1 MGTPTGSDR
10 LLRGAVRHTAGTTA
24 ALLLCSAAGAA
35 CSLAVPAL
43 AGRTLDLLLRHQ
55 PAAESWLLWTAV
67 LLAAEVLLE
76 TGSVLLT
83 QLANARATAWIRLR
97 ALGGLL
103 DTAPHRAAPHSGG
116 DVAARLCVNATDS
129 GTAPAALATSVSS
142 VLIPVGALVALAL
155 VHLWTAAV
163 FVAGVPLLLLLL
175 RAFATQSSDS
185 VGHYQRAQGAV
196 AARLAEALGGA
207 RTIAA
212 ADTARHEEERVLA
225 PLPEMTRH
233 GTRMW
238 LVHGRAV
245 ARSGVL
251 LPLLTT
257 AVVAVAGVGLAA
269 GEVSVGG
276 LLAASRY
283 AALAA
288 GIGGIA
294 APLGTLVRARSAG
307 RRTAELADLAPMSY
321 GSAALPPDAPGTLEL
336 RGVRVTRGGVTLI
349 TDVTLSIGGGSTVAV
364 VGRSGAGKST
374 LAAVAGRLTDPDAGA
389 VLLDGVDLTELSRS
403 ELRGATAYAFAR
415 PVFDGGATPTVGAAL
430 AAGSGP
436 ARSPAPPTSVRDAA
450 TDACA
455 DTFVRLLPLGYDTP
469 VDDAPLSGGEAQ
481 RLGLARAF
489 VSQGRL
495 MILDDATSSLDT
507 ATERQVEAALA
518 TPSRACTRLIVAH
531 RVSTAAR
538 ADQVV
543 WMEAG
548 RVRRSGPHSLLWEE
562 PEYRAVFMAEAEP
575 VDTPGRSTGLPDV
588 PSESAGAGAAPET
601 ARTGAVPKTA
611 RTGAPSKTARTGAP
625 SKTARAGAV
634 PSSAVPRAGA
644 GE

>member
-1 MGTPTGSDR
+1 MAWPTGSDR
-10 LLRGAVRHTAGTTA
+10 LFAGAVRHTAGLTA
-24 ALLLCSAAGAA
+24 ALLLCSVVGAA

-43 AGRTLDLLLRHQ
+43 AGRTLDMLLRHR
-55 PAAESWLLWTAV
+55 PGAETWLVWTAV
-67 LLAAEVLLE
+67 LLVAEILNE
-76 TGSVLLT
+76 TGAVLLT
-83 QLANARATAWIRLR
+83 QLSNARATAWYRLR

-103 DTAPHRAAPHSGG
+103 GTAPHRAAHLSGG

-142 VLIPVGALVALAL
+142 VLVPIGALVALAL
-155 VHLWTAAV
+155 IHPWTAVV
-163 FVAGVPLLLLLL
+163 FAAGLPLLLLLL

-185 VGHYQRAQGAV
+185 VARYQRAQASI
-196 AARLAEALGGA
+196 ATRLAEALGGA

-212 ADTARHEEERVLA
+212 ADTARREEERVLA
-225 PLPEMTRH
+225 PLPELTRH

-257 AVVAVAGVGLAA
+257 AVVAVAGAGLAA
-269 GEVSVGG
+269 GDVSVGE

-294 APLGTLVRARSAG
+294 APLGTLVRARAAA
-307 RRTAELADLAPMSY
+307 RRTTELGRLTPMSY
-321 GSAALPPDAPGTLEL
+321 GSAVLPADGPGALEL
-336 RGVRVTRGGVTLI
+336 RGVRVVRGGVPLI
-349 TDVTLSIGGGSTVAV
+349 ADVTLALGGGSTVAV

-374 LAAVAGRLTDPDAGA
+374 LASVAGRLTDPDAGQ
-389 VLLDGVDLTELSRS
+389 VLLDGVDLADLSS
-403 ELRGATAYAFAR
+403 AELRGAIAYAFAR
-415 PVFDGGATPTVGAAL
+415 PVFDGGATVTVGAAV
-430 AAGSGP
+430 AAGVGPRHGP
-436 ARSPAPPTSVRDAA
+436 ATAERVREAA
-450 TDACA
+450 AAACA
-455 DTFVRLLPLGYDTP
+455 DTFVRLLPLGYGTP
-469 VDDAPLSGGEAQ
+469 VDEAPMSGGEAQ

-489 VSQGRL
+489 IGRGRL

-507 ATERQVEAALA
+507 ATERQVEVALA
-518 TPSRACTRLIVAH
+518 ASPRPCTRLIVAH

-538 ADQVV
+538 ADRVV

-548 RVRRSGPHSLLWEE
+548 RVRGCGPHHLLWED
-562 PEYRAVFMAEAEP
+562 PDYRAVFLAETSRPGAMAPA
-575 VDTPGRSTGLPDV
+575 
-588 PSESAGAGAAPET
+588 AGAGA
-601 ARTGAVPKTA
+601 
-611 RTGAPSKTARTGAP
+611 
-625 SKTARAGAV
+625 
-634 PSSAVPRAGA
+634 

>member
-1 MGTPTGSDR
+1 MASPTGSDR
-10 LLRGAVRHTAGTTA
+10 LLRGAIRHTAGTTA
-24 ALLLCSAAGAA
+24 ALLLCSVASAA

-55 PAAESWLLWTAV
+55 LGAGTWLLWTAV

-76 TGSVLLT
+76 TCAVLLT
-83 QLANARATAWIRLR
+83 QLTNARATAWIRLR

-103 DTAPHRAAPHSGG
+103 GTAPHRAAPHSGG

-142 VLIPVGALVALAL
+142 VLVPIGALVALAL
-155 VHLWTAAV
+155 IHPWTAAV
-163 FVAGVPLLLLLL
+163 FVAGLPLLLLLL
-175 RAFATQSSDS
+175 RAYATQSSDS

-212 ADTARHEEERVLA
+212 ADTARFEEERVLA
-225 PLPEMTRH
+225 PLADMTRH

-257 AVVAVAGVGLAA
+257 AVVAVAGVALAA
-269 GEVSVGG
+269 GELSVGG

-294 APLGTLVRARSAG
+294 APLGTLVRARSAAG
-307 RRTAELADLAPMSY
+307 RISELADLAPLSY
-321 GSAALPPDAPGTLEL
+321 GSAVLPPNTPGDLDL
-336 RGVRVTRGGVTLI
+336 RGVRVTRDGFPLI
-349 TDVTLSIGGGSTVAV
+349 ADVTLTIRGGSTVAV

-374 LAAVAGRLTDPDAGA
+374 LAAVAGRLTDPDAGS
-389 VLLDGVDLTELSRS
+389 VRLDGVDLAELSRS
-403 ELRGATAYAFAR
+403 ELRGATAHAFAR
-415 PVFDGGATPTVGAAL
+415 PVFDAGATPTIGAAL
-430 AAGSGP
+430 AAGTGP
-436 ARSPAPPTSVRDAA
+436 ARSPATPTTIRDAA
-450 TDACA
+450 TAACA
-455 DTFVRLLPLGYDTP
+455 DTFVQLLPLGYETP

-489 VSQGRL
+489 IGLGRL

-507 ATERQVEAALA
+507 ATERQVETALA

-538 ADQVV
+538 ADLVV

-548 RVRRSGPHSLLWEE
+548 RVRRSGPHSLLWED
-562 PEYRAVFMAEAEP
+562 PEYRAVFTAEARP
-575 VDTPGRSTGLPDV
+575 ADAARWSTGPDA
-588 PSESAGAGAAPET
+588 PPET
-601 ARTGAVPKTA
+601 ADSCAL
-611 RTGAPSKTARTGAP
+611 
-625 SKTARAGAV
+625 
-634 PSSAVPRAGA
+634 PSSAVPGTGA
-644 GE
+644 DA

>member
-1 MGTPTGSDR
+1 MAPPTGSDR

-24 ALLLCSAAGAA
+24 ALLLCSVAGAA

-43 AGRTLDLLLRHQ
+43 AGRTLDLLLHDR
-55 PAAESWLLWTAV
+55 PGAGTWLLWTAV

-97 ALGGLL
+97 ALDGLL
-103 DTAPHRAAPHSGG
+103 GTAPHRAAPHAGG

-142 VLIPVGALVALAL
+142 VLVPAGALVALTL
-155 VHLWTAAV
+155 IHPWTAAV
-163 FVAGVPLLLLLL
+163 FVAGLPLLLLLL

-225 PLPEMTRH
+225 PLPEMARH

-257 AVVAVAGVGLAA
+257 AVVAVAGIGLAA

-294 APLGTLVRARSAG
+294 APLGTLVRARSAA
-307 RRTAELADLAPMSY
+307 RRTAELADLAPMSH
-321 GSAALPPDAPGTLEL
+321 GSAVLPADGPGELEL
-336 RGVRVTRGGVTLI
+336 RGVRVTRDGVPLI
-349 TDVTLSIGGGSTVAV
+349 TDVTLAIGGGSTVAV

-374 LAAVAGRLTDPDAGA
+374 LAAVAGRLTDPDAGS
-389 VLLDGVDLTELSRS
+389 VRLDGVDLAALSRS

-430 AAGSGP
+430 AAGTGHE
-436 ARSPAPPTSVRDAA
+436 RSPATPASVRDAA
-450 TDACA
+450 TAACA
-455 DTFVRLLPLGYDTP
+455 DTFVQLLPLGYETP
-469 VDDAPLSGGEAQ
+469 VDDAPLSGGESQ

-489 VSQGRL
+489 MGRGRL

-507 ATERQVEAALA
+507 ATERQVETALA

-538 ADQVV
+538 ADLVV

-562 PEYRAVFMAEAEP
+562 PEYRAVFTAEAAQTAQAAEP
-575 VDTPGRSTGLPDV
+575 TQTAEAAQAMQSLQAALTAQAKPADAPRRPAGPD
-588 PSESAGAGAAPET
+588 APPAT
-601 ARTGAVPKTA
+601 AVP
-611 RTGAPSKTARTGAP
+611 GAL
-625 SKTARAGAV
+625 
-634 PSSAVPRAGA
+634 PSSAVPGTGA